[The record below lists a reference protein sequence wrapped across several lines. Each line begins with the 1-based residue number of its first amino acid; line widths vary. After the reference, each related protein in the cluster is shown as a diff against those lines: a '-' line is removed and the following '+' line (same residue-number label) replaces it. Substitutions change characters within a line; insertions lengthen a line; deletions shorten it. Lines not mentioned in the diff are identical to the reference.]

1 MKPKTKSQ
9 ANEFELTLI
18 SSETEVCILRLTKAE
33 FKECAKNGM
42 SYEKYEELDGSAEVS
57 GPTSDGPI
65 QLEIDGKKV
74 PRSDAL
80 LLKLYKKAKAEA
92 LKQDR
97 QSMLPTDQYAAIMD
111 KLSND
116 SWRFIR
122 IHECFDPKK
131 LSMTVSFD
139 KCLGLDSHV
148 VETFELTYD
157 GISRPFEFLKS
168 ICQLVMHNQLE
179 FSRRIGIRHAQRA
192 AVKFNAWLCSE
203 LIELEA

>member
-57 GPTSDGPI
+57 GPTFDGPL

-97 QSMLPTDQYAAIMD
+97 QSMPPPDQYAAIMD

-116 SWRFIR
+116 SWRFVR

-157 GISRPFEFLKS
+157 GIPFEMKMNAGPDVRNCYLLNSQGERFD
-168 ICQLVMHNQLE
+168 LE
-179 FSRRIGIRHAQRA
+179 
-192 AVKFNAWLCSE
+192 VLDE
-203 LIELEA
+203 

>member
-9 ANEFELTLI
+9 ANEFELTLF

-57 GPTSDGPI
+57 GPTFDGPL

-80 LLKLYKKAKAEA
+80 LLKLYKKAKADALNTAFLRKLYKKAKAEA

-97 QSMLPTDQYAAIMD
+97 QSTPPPDQYAAIMD

-116 SWRFIR
+116 SWRFVR
-122 IHECFDPKK
+122 IHERFDPKK

-157 GISRPFEFLKS
+157 GVPFELKENAGTDVDS
-168 ICQLVMHNQLE
+168 CYLLNSKGEQFE
-179 FSRRIGIRHAQRA
+179 FE
-192 AVKFNAWLCSE
+192 VLDE
-203 LIELEA
+203 E

>member
-9 ANEFELTLI
+9 ANEFELTLL

-57 GPTSDGPI
+57 GATRDGPL

-97 QSMLPTDQYAAIMD
+97 QSMPPPDQYAAIMD

-157 GISRPFEFLKS
+157 GMPFELKENAGTDVDS
-168 ICQLVMHNQLE
+168 CYLLNSKGEQFE
-179 FSRRIGIRHAQRA
+179 FE
-192 AVKFNAWLCSE
+192 VLDE
-203 LIELEA
+203 E

>member
-9 ANEFELTLI
+9 ANEFELTLF

-57 GPTSDGPI
+57 GPTFDGPL

-80 LLKLYKKAKAEA
+80 LLKLYKKAKADA

-97 QSMLPTDQYAAIMD
+97 QSTPPPDQYAAIMD

-116 SWRFIR
+116 SWRFVR
-122 IHECFDPKK
+122 IHERFDPKK

-157 GISRPFEFLKS
+157 GVPFELKENAGTDVDS
-168 ICQLVMHNQLE
+168 CYLLNSKGEQFE
-179 FSRRIGIRHAQRA
+179 FE
-192 AVKFNAWLCSE
+192 VLDE
-203 LIELEA
+203 E

>member
-9 ANEFELTLI
+9 ANEFELTLF

-57 GPTSDGPI
+57 GPTFDGPL

-74 PRSDAL
+74 PRSAAL
-80 LLKLYKKAKAEA
+80 LLKLYKKAKADA

-97 QSMLPTDQYAAIMD
+97 QSTPPPDQYAAIMD

-116 SWRFIR
+116 SWRFVR
-122 IHECFDPKK
+122 IHERFDPKK

-157 GISRPFEFLKS
+157 GVPFELKENAGTDVDS
-168 ICQLVMHNQLE
+168 CYLLNSKGEQFE
-179 FSRRIGIRHAQRA
+179 FE
-192 AVKFNAWLCSE
+192 VLDE
-203 LIELEA
+203 E